1 MNTLEQ
7 FQQDATDAQA
17 SLSAYAVARA
27 NWAKAADVA
36 YAALDSCAK
45 AKAKAEAETE
55 AAWTAYTQARAAYA
69 KAKAKGQAGS

>member
-45 AKAKAEAETE
+45 AKAEAEIE